1 MVHANDSNAWR
12 LASKNAKHI
21 NIGLEEG
28 VHSQAFL
35 TAASCNCF
43 SAMRFNHLT
52 DTHLRLC
59 DRQNSLGARGFGLN
73 LVDKI
78 HIRSEY
84 SQW

>member
-1 MVHANDSNAWR
+1 MQMTVTHEG
-12 LASKNAKHI
+12 LPLKI
-21 NIGLEEG
+21 QNILTLDRRRGS
-28 VHSQAFL
+28 SQAFL

-59 DRQNSLGARGFGLN
+59 DRKNSLGARGFGLN
-73 LVDKI
+73 FVHKI